1 MTANQSYATVE
12 QICQALANKQATNIK
27 IVEIGGIS
35 DLADYFV
42 ICSGRSIPQV
52 KAIFDHL
59 EEQMEKQNKF
69 ALRKEGYSEG
79 RWIAVDYGDVIVH
92 IFHKDTR
99 EVYGLDNLWNNG
111 NNVTDY
117 VSEEEKSDLGS
128 KNS

>member
-1 MTANQSYATVE
+1 MTEVKESYTTVQ
-12 QICQALANKQATNIK
+12 QICKVLADKQATDIK
-27 IVEIGGIS
+27 IIEIRGIS

-59 EEQMEKQNKF
+59 EEQMEKGGKF
-69 ALRKEGYSEG
+69 AVRKEGYSEG
-79 RWIAVDYGDVIVH
+79 RWIAVDYNDVIVH

-99 EVYGLDNLWNNG
+99 EIYGLDNLWNNG

-117 VSEEEKSDLGS
+117 KAD
-128 KNS
+128 